1 MNNRIEIDHTAYP
14 KRMRTLSEPSLRYII
29 KDAREAMLA
38 MPDGPKAGYYMDEIH
53 YASMELARR
62 RRKN

>member
-1 MNNRIEIDHTAYP
+1 MNNKIEIDHTAYP
-14 KRMRTLSEPSLRYII
+14 KRLRALSEPSLRYII

-62 RRKN
+62 RGRS